1 MKAVVFSDIHFG
13 LKNNSDEFNKNCLDF
28 IDFMIENSKG
38 IEFCET
44 TVTVNSALNEANKEQ
59 IKSLAKELV

>member
-13 LKNNSDEFNKNCLDF
+13 LKNNSDDFNKNCLNF

-38 IEFCET
+38 IDTCFFLGDWHHYRSNLAINT
-44 TVTVNSALNEANKEQ
+44 LILSIKEH
-59 IKSLAKELV
+59 